1 MTGALS
7 KDEPQRDGTRAGLGC
22 DDPASALDALSF
34 AEASVPRARCFV
46 GLFTSSLFPNER
58 DPAFPSQVRL
68 AYDQS
73 AFGLYANIALGAL
86 LATVLGPVVSQA
98 AMWSWFGVLVLLTL
112 GRGLL
117 YRQYFAASTVS
128 QQDSRWA
135 RWFVAGA
142 TAAGATWGFV
152 PIFLFPFASV
162 PHQLYLVFIFSGMV
176 AGGVMALPAL
186 REAFF
191 GYLVCLL
198 APLIVRYGL
207 HDGALSPYIAAAA
220 LMFGAFMLVT
230 SCKTHRMIVGS
241 LRLRHENRQLVASLV
256 TEKREQERLNV
267 DLQNQVVERQEAQ
280 EALRAANEGLEQR
293 VANRT
298 AELTKAVR
306 LLEDE
311 VHERVH
317 AQYSLRLSEARYRM
331 LYDDTPSM
339 YFTVEAS
346 GTILSVNR
354 FGAEQL
360 GYQQETLVGRSV
372 VELCPKA
379 ERAELERHLRDSM
392 RAKGAVRSWDVSQV
406 RKDGAVIAVR
416 QTARM
421 VPQPDSRDIL
431 LLVCEDITERNRLE
445 QQFRQAQKMEAIGK
459 LTGGIAH
466 DFNNLLTVIRGYSDL
481 SREDADAP
489 APVRMQLDA
498 IGQAVDRATT
508 LTQQLL
514 TFSRQQVVRPKV
526 LDLNHV
532 VSHVEGMLRR
542 VISAHLEFIC
552 RPAES
557 ACWIKA
563 DAGQLEQVLMNL
575 VVNASDAMPRGGRLT
590 IAVERV
596 RLTAADRQAGN
607 PLPIGPAVELCV
619 SDTGCGMDAATQARI
634 FEPFFTT
641 KPIGKGTGLGLSTV
655 YGIVQQSG
663 GHVTVSSRLGQ
674 GTVFH
679 LYFPEVAPGVERE
692 SVSPVA
698 VDVPHGRE
706 RLLVV
711 EDDPMVRQLAVE
723 VLRGLGYDIVQAGS
737 GGEALTVLEREQA
750 AAPVTLVVTDMVM
763 PGMNGREL
771 VEAIHVRYPGLKTL
785 FMSGYTD
792 NEADRRRM
800 SEGIAPYLPK
810 PFTPAML
817 AQAVRDTL
825 DGRVSEILA

>member
-1 MTGALS
+1 MSGAIS
-7 KDEPQRDGTRAGLGC
+7 ENEMVSSRRC
-22 DDPASALDALSF
+22 DAPVLAPDAVTLT
-34 AEASVPRARCFV
+34 EAAMPRAKCFV
-46 GLFTSSLFPNER
+46 GLFASGLFPDQQ

-73 AFGLYANIALGAL
+73 AFGLYANVLLGAL
-86 LATVLGPVVSQA
+86 LAAGLGHVLSPTAV
-98 AMWSWFGVLVLLTL
+98 WSWFGALVLVTL
-112 GRGLL
+112 GRAFL
-117 YRQYFAASTVS
+117 YHQYFAASPAS
-128 QQDSRWA
+128 QMDSLWA
-135 RWFVAGA
+135 RWFVGGA
-142 TAAGATWGFV
+142 VAAGATWGLV

-162 PHQLYLVFIFSGMV
+162 PHQLYILFIFSGMV

-191 GYLVCLL
+191 GYVVCLL
-198 APLIVRYGL
+198 APLIVRFGL
-207 HDGALSPYIAAAA
+207 HDGVLSPYIAGAA

-230 SCKTHRMIVGS
+230 SCKSHRMIVAS
-241 LRLRHENRQLVASLV
+241 LHLRHENRQLVASLV

-267 DLQNQVVERQEAQ
+267 DLKNQVAERQEAQ
-280 EALRAANEGLEQR
+280 DALRAANEGLEQR

-331 LYDDTPSM
+331 LYDDAPSM
-339 YFTVEAS
+339 YFTVEPC
-346 GTILSVNR
+346 GKILSVNR

-360 GYQQETLVGRSV
+360 GYQQDALVGRSV

-392 RAKGAVRSWDVSQV
+392 RAKGAIRSWEVSQV
-406 RKDGAVIAVR
+406 RKDGTVIDVR

-421 VPQPDSRDIL
+421 VPQPDARDIL
-431 LLVCEDITERNRLE
+431 LLVCEDVTERNRLE
-445 QQFRQAQKMEAIGK
+445 QQFRQAQKMEALGK

-481 SREDADAP
+481 SREDAGAP

-526 LDLNHV
+526 LDLNSV
-532 VSHVEGMLRR
+532 VVQVEGMLRR
-542 VISAHLEFIC
+542 VIGAHLEFVC
-552 RPAES
+552 RVSES
-557 ACWIKA
+557 PCWIKA
-563 DAGQLEQVLMNL
+563 DAGQVEQVLMNL

-596 RLTAADRQAGN
+596 HLTAADRQAGN
-607 PLPIGPAVELCV
+607 PMSAGPAIELCV
-619 SDTGCGMDAATQARI
+619 CDTGCGMDAATQARI

-663 GHVTVSSRLGQ
+663 GHVSVSSRLGQ

-679 LYFPEVAPGVERE
+679 AYFPEATPAVVHEAEVSVAPT
-692 SVSPVA
+692 
-698 VDVPHGRE
+698 VPHGRE
-706 RLLVV
+706 RVLVV

-723 VLRGLGYDIVQAGS
+723 VLRGVGYDIVQAAS
-737 GGEALTVLEREQA
+737 GADALAVLEREQA
-750 AAPVTLVVTDMVM
+750 REPVILVVTDMVM

-771 VEAIHVRYPGLKTL
+771 VDTIRQRFPGLKTL
-785 FMSGYTD
+785 FMSGYTES
-792 NEADRRRM
+792 EADRRQM
-800 SEGIAPYLPK
+800 SEGGAPYLPK

-825 DGRVSEILA
+825 DGRVSEILT